1 LLSAFFLV
9 RLSAN
14 ARPTFLS
21 VLLRTTDLFV
31 LIFNKIQADYFLRL
45 DRFCTLF
52 TPVLISKNVQSVLG
66 TFQQKIV
73 LKTSSRAH
81 VQTFGVARW
90 RLGDFST
97 KKNILLFVLLW
108 KSFLRYKKLVSIL
121 GILIFGKI
129 LSGWPCAFNKKSLG
143 FVRLRL
149 VTFRWRKRVVVLLP
163 KAFRVSSLTLLILE

>member
-1 LLSAFFLV
+1 
-9 RLSAN
+9 
-14 ARPTFLS
+14 

-81 VQTFGVARW
+81 VQTFGVAR
-90 RLGDFST
+90 
-97 KKNILLFVLLW
+97 
-108 KSFLRYKKLVSIL
+108 
-121 GILIFGKI
+121 
-129 LSGWPCAFNKKSLG
+129 
-143 FVRLRL
+143 
-149 VTFRWRKRVVVLLP
+149 
-163 KAFRVSSLTLLILE
+163 

>member
-1 LLSAFFLV
+1 MTFHSSVQFCLYFRNNIFSSSSLNCLTHSPTTSFLSA
-9 RLSAN
+9 SA
-14 ARPTFLS
+14 APIFLS
-21 VLLRTTDLFV
+21 VLLITTDLFL
-31 LIFNKIQADYFLRL
+31 LIFNQVKADYFLRL

-108 KSFLRYKKLVSIL
+108 KSFWVLKTCFHF
-121 GILIFGKI
+121 GICDFWNNPLCMTVCF
-129 LSGWPCAFNKKSLG
+129 
-143 FVRLRL
+143 
-149 VTFRWRKRVVVLLP
+149 
-163 KAFRVSSLTLLILE
+163 